1 MNAERPKGPPV
12 YEVRL
17 VSARELGPNVRE
29 LELERTDGA
38 PMTFEAGQWISLV
51 LPLPEGE
58 ARRSY
63 SIASPPDGTAR
74 FRIAVTRVEGGPG
87 STYLHGLAVGDALR
101 CVGPQG
107 FFTRLPTATHPSL
120 FVATGTGVTP
130 LYSMIRAALAAGST
144 ARMHLV
150 FGVRREEDRIYRA
163 ELEALAAAHP
173 NFTAEYTLSRAAD
186 GWTGKR
192 GYVQDHVREA
202 WEVLGKASSEPPH
215 AYICGLQRMVG
226 AVRDLLRKDL
236 EAARQQV
243 HSERYD

>member
-12 YEVRL
+12 YRVAL
-17 VSARELGPNVRE
+17 VSARDLGPNVRE

-38 PMTFEAGQWISLV
+38 PMAFEAGQWVSLV
-51 LPLPEGE
+51 LPLPDGE
-58 ARRSY
+58 TRRSY
-63 SIASPPDGTAR
+63 SIASPPDGTPR

-87 STYLHGLAVGDALR
+87 STFLHALAIGDEVS

-107 FFTRLPTATHPSL
+107 FFTRPPTATHPSL

-130 LYSMIRAALAAGST
+130 LTSMIRAALAAGST
-144 ARMHLV
+144 ARMHLL
-150 FGVRREEDRIYRA
+150 FGVRREEDRIYAA
-163 ELEALAAAHP
+163 ELSALAAAHP
-173 NFTAEYTLSRAAD
+173 NFTVEYTLSRAAD
-186 GWTGKR
+186 GWTGRR

-202 WEVLGKASSEPPH
+202 WAMLGAASAEPPH

-236 EAARQQV
+236 EATRQQV